1 MYAPGDPP
9 KAQGPGPKADDD
21 FLSSL
26 NSEQREAVL
35 HTDGPL
41 LILAGAGSGKTRVIA
56 YRIAYLIGNGL
67 ARPFEVLAV
76 TFTNKA
82 AEEMR
87 ERVGKLIGA
96 DARDVWISTFHSLCA
111 RLLRREAPAIG
122 LSRDFVIYDSSDQQ
136 AAVKQVMR
144 ELRVDDKIIQPRQV
158 LGRISQAKNR
168 MEAPDK
174 VGNGTYRDEQIAK
187 IYDGY
192 IKALERASALDFDD
206 LLLKT
211 VELFEHEGV
220 RAKYQRQFQYVMVD
234 EYQDTNRP
242 QYLLIKHLVGA
253 RHNLAVVGDPDQSI
267 YRWRGADLRNIL
279 DFEHDFPEA
288 ATVRLER
295 NYRSTQNILDAASA
309 VIANNTDR
317 KEKRLWTEQGRGD
330 LITYFR
336 GEDELE
342 EASFIARELRTEMTA
357 RRDSTVA
364 ILYRLNS
371 QSRALEDQLMRDG
384 TPYRIIGG
392 VRFYERKE
400 VKDALSYLKL
410 VINPHDDVSFRRVV
424 NVPTR
429 GIGKAVMDALE
440 RDDDGGPAGSA
451 PPMMAAGLFEVAAS
465 RSLWAKASHL
475 IASRTLPGRSHNA
488 LKQFVELI
496 DALIAIARQEP
507 VSLLIGK
514 MLDQSG
520 YLKVLREENSEEA
533 ESRIQNL
540 AEFVSSAREYEE
552 REPDASIGG
561 FVDRLSLLSEADE
574 SQGASTARVWL
585 MTMHAAKGLEFP
597 VVALAGMEEGLFPH
611 SRAGQDR
618 GSDRGG
624 ASPLLRGHDAR
635 AVAAAAHQRG
645 AAARVRRVPVDR
657 ALTLPRRDPEGARA
671 GDAVVHAIALVRHI
685 DVRRPRRLRV
695 QAQSVRQANAG
706 ARRDASADLQVR
718 GGRSVERRVSPEART
733 EGAPRAVRRR
743 HRARGGG
750 QGRRHEAHRPF
761 RDGGHQEADREVRA
775 PAARLDVFR
784 VVVVDGDVVFRLVE
798 RFLDG
803 TLGLEWSDDP

>member
-1 MYAPGDPP
+1 MSGHSSPLGQKLHVNSSLD
-9 KAQGPGPKADDD
+9 GTADRPLPTAGND

-26 NSEQREAVL
+26 NPEQRDAVL

-56 YRIAYLIGNGL
+56 YRIAYLIGSGL

-96 DARDVWISTFHSLCA
+96 EARDVWVSTFHSLCA

-136 AAVKQVMR
+136 VAVKQVMR
-144 ELRVDDKIIQPRQV
+144 ELQIDDKLIQPRQV

-168 MEAPDK
+168 METPDK
-174 VGNGTYRDEQIAK
+174 VGNGSYRDEQIAK

-192 IKALERASALDFDD
+192 VKALERANALDFDD

-211 VELFEHEGV
+211 VELFEHDGV
-220 RAKYQRQFQYVMVD
+220 RSKYQRQFRYVMID

-267 YRWRGADLRNIL
+267 YKWRGADLRNIL
-279 DFEHDFPEA
+279 DFEQDFPEA
-288 ATVRLER
+288 ATVRLDR

-342 EASFIARELRTEMTA
+342 EASFIARELRKEMTA
-357 RRDSTVA
+357 RRDATVA

-410 VINPHDDVSFRRVV
+410 IINPHDDVSFRRVV
-424 NVPTR
+424 NVPAR
-429 GIGKAVMDALE
+429 GIGKSVMDALE
-440 RDDDGGPAGSA
+440 RDDPGAGGNA

-465 RSLWAKASHL
+465 QSLWAKATHL
-475 IASRTLPGRSHNA
+475 IASRTLPGRAHNA

-496 DALIAIARQEP
+496 DALVVIARQEP
-507 VSLLIGK
+507 VSTLIGK

-520 YLKVLREENSEEA
+520 YLKTLREENTEES

-540 AEFVSSAREYEE
+540 AEFVSTAREYEE
-552 REPDASIGG
+552 READASIGG

-574 SQGASTARVWL
+574 SQGSSSARVWL

-611 SRAGQDR
+611 SRAGEDQEQIEEER
-618 GSDRGG
+618 RLCYVGMTRAESR
-624 ASPLLRGHDAR
+624 LLLTS
-635 AVAAAAHQRG
+635 
-645 AAARVRRVPVDR
+645 AARRRVFG
-657 ALTLPRRDPEGARA
+657 EY
-671 GDAVVHAIALVRHI
+671 
-685 DVRRPRRLRV
+685 
-695 QAQSVRQANAG
+695 QA
-706 ARRDASADLQVR
+706 
-718 GGRSVERRVSPEART
+718 T
-733 EGAPRAVRRR
+733 EPS
-743 HRARGGG
+743 
-750 QGRRHEAHRPF
+750 
-761 RDGGHQEADREVRA
+761 
-775 PAARLDVFR
+775 
-784 VVVVDGDVVFRLVE
+784 
-798 RFLDG
+798 RFLDEIPKELVLETPSYTRARSFG
-803 TLGLEWSDDP
+803 TQSYGGRTAYESRPNPYGRRTPARDEAPVKTYKYEDEDQSSDGSTPKAGQKVRHAQFGVGTVKDVDGKGDDTKLTVYFPTVGTKKLIAKYARLQPA

>member
-1 MYAPGDPP
+1 MYAPGELP
-9 KAQGPGPKADDD
+9 KAKGPGPRADDD

-26 NSEQREAVL
+26 NPEQREAVL

-56 YRIAYLIGNGL
+56 YRIAYLIGSGL

-144 ELRVDDKIIQPRQV
+144 DLRIDDKIIQPRQV

-174 VGNGTYRDEQIAK
+174 VGNGSYRDEQIAK

-192 IKALERASALDFDD
+192 VKALERASALDFDD

-267 YRWRGADLRNIL
+267 YKWRGADLRNIL

-342 EASFIARELRTEMTA
+342 EASFIARELRTEMSA

-410 VINPHDDVSFRRVV
+410 IINPHDDVSFRRVV

-465 RSLWAKASHL
+465 RSLWAKTSHL

-496 DALIAIARQEP
+496 DALIAIARQDP

-514 MLDQSG
+514 VLDQSG

-574 SQGASTARVWL
+574 SQGASNARVWL

-611 SRAGQDR
+611 SRAGQDQDQIEEER
-618 GSDRGG
+618 RLCYVGMTRAQSR
-624 ASPLLRGHDAR
+624 LLLTS
-635 AVAAAAHQRG
+635 
-645 AAARVRRVPVDR
+645 AARRRVFGEYQSTEPSRFLEEIPKELVLETPSYTRSRSFGTSTYGGR
-657 ALTLPRRDPEGARA
+657 AAYESRPNPYGRRTQVR
-671 GDAVVHAIALVRHI
+671 DATPAPAPSYKYEEEDQSSDGSRPKPGQKVRH
-685 DVRRPRRLRV
+685 
-695 QAQSVRQANAG
+695 AQFGVG
-706 ARRDASADLQVR
+706 TV
-718 GGRSVERRVSPEART
+718 
-733 EGAPRAVRRR
+733 
-743 HRARGGG
+743 
-750 QGRRHEAHRPF
+750 
-761 RDGGHQEADREVRA
+761 REVDGKGEDMKLTVHFA
-775 PAARLDVFR
+775 TVGTKKLIAKYARLQ
-784 VVVVDGDVVFRLVE
+784 
-798 RFLDG
+798 
-803 TLGLEWSDDP
+803 PA

>member
-1 MYAPGDPP
+1 MYAPGDV
-9 KAQGPGPKADDD
+9 PKADGRMTKAGDD
-21 FLSSL
+21 FLASL
-26 NSEQREAVL
+26 NPEQREAVL
-35 HTDGPL
+35 HTEGPL

-56 YRIAYLIGNGL
+56 YRIAYLIGSAL
-67 ARPFEVLAV
+67 AQPFEVLAV

-87 ERVGKLIGA
+87 ERVAKLIG
-96 DARDVWISTFHSLCA
+96 DEARDVWISTFHSLCA
-111 RLLRREAPAIG
+111 RLLRREGPAIG

-136 AAVKQVMR
+136 SAVKQVMR
-144 ELRVDDKIIQPRQV
+144 ELQVDDKIIQPRQV

-168 MEAPDK
+168 METPDK
-174 VGNGTYRDEQIAK
+174 VGAGTYRDEQIAK
-187 IYDGY
+187 IYDAY
-192 IKALERASALDFDD
+192 VKALERANALDFDD

-211 VELFEHEGV
+211 VQLFEQDGV
-220 RAKYQRQFQYVMVD
+220 RAKYQRQFRYVMVD

-242 QYLLIKHLVGA
+242 QYMLIKHLVGN

-267 YRWRGADLRNIL
+267 YKWRGADLRNIL

-330 LITYFR
+330 LVTYFR

-342 EASFIARELRTEMTA
+342 EASFIARELRKEMSA
-357 RRDSTVA
+357 RRDATVA

-410 VINPHDDVSFRRVV
+410 IINPHDDVSFRRVV
-424 NVPTR
+424 NVPAR

-440 RDDDGGPAGSA
+440 RDDATAPGGNA
-451 PPMMAAGLFEVAAS
+451 PPMMMAGLFGVTAS
-465 RSLWAKASHL
+465 QSLWARATHL
-475 IASRTLPGRSHNA
+475 LTSRTLPGRSHNA
-488 LKQFVELI
+488 LKQFVELL
-496 DALIAIARQEP
+496 DALIALARHEP
-507 VSLLIGK
+507 ISTLIGK

-520 YLKVLREENSEEA
+520 YLKALREENTEEA

-552 REPDASIGG
+552 RETDASIGG

-574 SQGASTARVWL
+574 SSGSNSARVWL

-611 SRAGQDR
+611 SRAGEDQEQIEEER
-618 GSDRGG
+618 RLCYVGMTRAQSRLLLTSAARRRVFGEYQSTEPSRFLEEIPRELVLETPSYTRARSFG
-624 ASPLLRGHDAR
+624 ASTYGSRSAYESRPNPYAR
-635 AVAAAAHQRG
+635 RQ
-645 AAARVRRVPVDR
+645 AR
-657 ALTLPRRDPEGARA
+657 PEAPAPAPAYKYEEEDQSSDGGRPKP
-671 GDAVVHAIALVRHI
+671 GQKVRH
-685 DVRRPRRLRV
+685 
-695 QAQSVRQANAG
+695 AQFGVG
-706 ARRDASADLQVR
+706 TV
-718 GGRSVERRVSPEART
+718 
-733 EGAPRAVRRR
+733 
-743 HRARGGG
+743 
-750 QGRRHEAHRPF
+750 
-761 RDGGHQEADREVRA
+761 REVDGKGEDMKLTVHFA
-775 PAARLDVFR
+775 TVGTKKLIAKYARLQ
-784 VVVVDGDVVFRLVE
+784 
-798 RFLDG
+798 
-803 TLGLEWSDDP
+803 PA

>member
-1 MYAPGDPP
+1 MT
-9 KAQGPGPKADDD
+9 KAGD

-26 NSEQREAVL
+26 NPEQRDAVL

-56 YRIAYLIGNGL
+56 YRIAYLIGNAL
-67 ARPFEVLAV
+67 ARPHEVLAV

-136 AAVKQVMR
+136 VAVKQVMR
-144 ELRVDDKIIQPRQV
+144 ELQIDDKLIPPRQV

-192 IKALERASALDFDD
+192 VKALERANALDFDD

-220 RAKYQRQFQYVMVD
+220 RARYQRQFQYVMID

-267 YRWRGADLRNIL
+267 YKWRGADLRNIL
-279 DFEHDFPEA
+279 DFEQDFPEA

-342 EASFIARELRTEMTA
+342 EAQFIARELRKELTA
-357 RRDSTVA
+357 RRDATVA

-410 VINPHDDVSFRRVV
+410 IINPHDDVSFRRVV
-424 NVPTR
+424 NVPPR
-429 GIGKAVMDALE
+429 GIGKSVMDALE
-440 RDDDGGPAGSA
+440 RDAGTASGSSA
-451 PPMMAAGLFEVAAS
+451 PPMLAAGLFEVSAS
-465 RSLWAKASHL
+465 QSLWAKATHL
-475 IASRTLPGRSHNA
+475 LSARTLPGRAHNA

-496 DALIAIARQEP
+496 DAMVALARHEP
-507 VSLLIGK
+507 VSILIGK

-520 YLKVLREENSEEA
+520 YLKTLREENTEEA

-540 AEFVSSAREYEE
+540 AEFVSTAREYEE
-552 REPDASIGG
+552 RETDASIGG

-574 SQGASTARVWL
+574 SQGSSHARVWL

-611 SRAGQDR
+611 SRAGEDQAQIEEER
-618 GSDRGG
+618 RLCYVGMTRAQSR
-624 ASPLLRGHDAR
+624 LLLTS
-635 AVAAAAHQRG
+635 
-645 AAARVRRVPVDR
+645 AARRRVFG
-657 ALTLPRRDPEGARA
+657 EY
-671 GDAVVHAIALVRHI
+671 
-685 DVRRPRRLRV
+685 
-695 QAQSVRQANAG
+695 QS
-706 ARRDASADLQVR
+706 
-718 GGRSVERRVSPEART
+718 T
-733 EGAPRAVRRR
+733 EPS
-743 HRARGGG
+743 
-750 QGRRHEAHRPF
+750 
-761 RDGGHQEADREVRA
+761 
-775 PAARLDVFR
+775 
-784 VVVVDGDVVFRLVE
+784 
-798 RFLDG
+798 RFLDEIPKELVLETPSYTRARSFG
-803 TLGLEWSDDP
+803 TSTYGGRAAYQSAPNPYGRKAPAREAAAPAYKYEDEDQSSDGGRPKPGQKVRHAQFGVGTVREVEGKGDDLKVTVHFATVGTKKLIAKYARLQPA

>member
-1 MYAPGDPP
+1 MKVQHGNDSRERGGSPTPHSRLPTPA
-9 KAQGPGPKADDD
+9 DD

-26 NSEQREAVL
+26 NPEQREAVL
-35 HTDGPL
+35 HSEGPL

-87 ERVGKLIGA
+87 ERVAKLIGA

-122 LSRDFVIYDSSDQQ
+122 LSRDFVIYDSSDQVS
-136 AAVKQVMR
+136 AVKQVMR
-144 ELRVDDKIIQPRQV
+144 ELQVDDKIIQPRQV

-192 IKALERASALDFDD
+192 VKALERASALDFDD

-220 RAKYQRQFQYVMVD
+220 RAKYQRQFRYVMVD

-267 YRWRGADLRNIL
+267 YKWRGADLRNIL

-317 KEKRLWTEQGRGD
+317 KEKRLWTEQGRGE

-342 EASFIARELRTEMTA
+342 EASFIARELRTELSA

-410 VINPHDDVSFRRVV
+410 IINPHDDVSFRRVV

-429 GIGKAVMDALE
+429 GVGKAVMDALE
-440 RDDDGGPAGSA
+440 RDDDGGGSGGA

-475 IASRTLPGRSHNA
+475 LASRSLPGRSHNA

-496 DALIAIARQEP
+496 DALIAIGRQDP
-507 VSLLIGK
+507 VSILIGK
-514 MLDQSG
+514 LLDQSG

-533 ESRIQNL
+533 ESRVQNL

-574 SQGASTARVWL
+574 SEGASSARVWL

-611 SRAGQDR
+611 SRAGQDQDQIEEER
-618 GSDRGG
+618 RLCYVGMTRAQSR
-624 ASPLLRGHDAR
+624 LLLTS
-635 AVAAAAHQRG
+635 
-645 AAARVRRVPVDR
+645 AARRRVFG
-657 ALTLPRRDPEGARA
+657 EY
-671 GDAVVHAIALVRHI
+671 
-685 DVRRPRRLRV
+685 
-695 QAQSVRQANAG
+695 QS
-706 ARRDASADLQVR
+706 
-718 GGRSVERRVSPEART
+718 T
-733 EGAPRAVRRR
+733 EPS
-743 HRARGGG
+743 
-750 QGRRHEAHRPF
+750 
-761 RDGGHQEADREVRA
+761 
-775 PAARLDVFR
+775 
-784 VVVVDGDVVFRLVE
+784 
-798 RFLDG
+798 RFLDEIPQDLVLETPSYTRSRSFGSSTYGGRAAYESRPSPYGRRTTVRDATPTAAPSYRYEEEDQSSDGSRPKPGQKVRHAQFGVG
-803 TLGLEWSDDP
+803 TVREVDGKGDDMKLTVHFATVGTKKLIAKYARLQPA

>member
-1 MYAPGDPP
+1 MT
-9 KAQGPGPKADDD
+9 ADRRLPTAGED

-26 NSEQREAVL
+26 NPEQRDAVL

-56 YRIAYLIGNGL
+56 YRIAYLIGSGL

-96 DARDVWISTFHSLCA
+96 DARDVWVSTFHSLCA

-136 AAVKQVMR
+136 VAVKQVMR
-144 ELRVDDKIIQPRQV
+144 ELQIDDKLIQPRQV

-174 VGNGTYRDEQIAK
+174 VGNGSYRDEQIAK

-192 IKALERASALDFDD
+192 VKALERANALDFDD

-220 RAKYQRQFQYVMVD
+220 RSKYQRQFRYVMID

-267 YRWRGADLRNIL
+267 YKWRGADLRNIL
-279 DFEHDFPEA
+279 DFEQDFPEA

-309 VIANNTDR
+309 VIANNADR

-342 EASFIARELRTEMTA
+342 EASFIARELRKEVTA
-357 RRDSTVA
+357 RRDATVA

-410 VINPHDDVSFRRVV
+410 IINPHDDVSFRRVV
-424 NVPTR
+424 NVPAR
-429 GIGKAVMDALE
+429 GIGKSVMDALE
-440 RDDDGGPAGSA
+440 RDDPGAGGSA

-465 RSLWAKASHL
+465 QSLWARATHL
-475 IASRTLPGRSHNA
+475 IASRTLPGRAHNA

-496 DALIAIARQEP
+496 DALVGIAKHEP
-507 VSLLIGK
+507 VSTLIGK

-520 YLKVLREENSEEA
+520 YLKALREENTEEA
-533 ESRIQNL
+533 ESRINNL
-540 AEFVSSAREYEE
+540 AEFVSTAREYEE
-552 REPDASIGG
+552 READASIGG

-574 SQGASTARVWL
+574 SQGSNSARVWL

-611 SRAGQDR
+611 SRAGEDQEQIEEER
-618 GSDRGG
+618 RLCYVGMTRAQSR
-624 ASPLLRGHDAR
+624 LLLTS
-635 AVAAAAHQRG
+635 
-645 AAARVRRVPVDR
+645 AARRRVFG
-657 ALTLPRRDPEGARA
+657 EY
-671 GDAVVHAIALVRHI
+671 
-685 DVRRPRRLRV
+685 
-695 QAQSVRQANAG
+695 QA
-706 ARRDASADLQVR
+706 
-718 GGRSVERRVSPEART
+718 T
-733 EGAPRAVRRR
+733 EPS
-743 HRARGGG
+743 
-750 QGRRHEAHRPF
+750 
-761 RDGGHQEADREVRA
+761 
-775 PAARLDVFR
+775 
-784 VVVVDGDVVFRLVE
+784 
-798 RFLDG
+798 RFLDEIPKELVLETPSYTRARSFG
-803 TLGLEWSDDP
+803 TSSYGGRAAYESRPNPYGRRTPAREEAPATTYKYEDEDQSSDGSRPKAGQKVRHAQFGVGTVKEVDGKGDDMKLTVYFQTVGTKKLIAKYARLQPV